1 MRSLL
6 KFGVMLSGVLV
17 LGTGCASHSWV
28 KKIEGRVNQQG
39 STLNGL
45 GTTVSSMSQRVDG
58 LHGRVDDLDGR
69 VSKLASHHHAGNVVD
84 TIDVRFGFNRAD
96 LDDGTMTRLHEL
108 AKQMKEDTRL
118 NLEMIGFTD
127 ARGARDYNAQLA
139 QKRVDSVRRY
149 LATRGVMPSRMAAV
163 GYGQL
168 NDRNVP
174 EAQKRRVTIHVTT
187 QDAMVMAAP
196 TTLGS
201 GSPDTQKTESQ

>member
-17 LGTGCASHSWV
+17 LGTGCASHGWV

-39 STLNGL
+39 STLNGM
-45 GTTVSSMSQRVDG
+45 GQRVDG
-58 LHGRVDDLDGR
+58 LHGRLDDLDGR
-69 VSKLASHHHAGNVVD
+69 VSKLASHHHAANVVD
-84 TIDVRFGFNRAD
+84 SIDVRFGFNRAD

-127 ARGARDYNAQLA
+127 TRGAQDYNAQLA

-187 QDAMVMAAP
+187 QDAMVMAGP
-196 TTLGS
+196 TGVGS
-201 GSPDTQKTESQ
+201 GSPDTKTESQ

>member
-1 MRSLL
+1 M
-6 KFGVMLSGVLV
+6 VSGLLV

-45 GTTVSSMSQRVDG
+45 GSTVSGLGQRVDG
-58 LHGRVDDLDGR
+58 LNGRVDDLDGR
-69 VSKLASHHHAGNVVD
+69 VGKLATHHHSPNVVE

-108 AKQMKEDTRL
+108 AKQLKDDTRL

-127 ARGARDYNAQLA
+127 TRGPQDYNAQLA
-139 QKRVDSVRRY
+139 QRRVDAVRRY
-149 LATRGVMPSRMAAV
+149 LATRGVLPSRMAAV

-168 NDRNVP
+168 QDRNVAD
-174 EAQKRRVTIHVTT
+174 AQKRRVTIHVTV
-187 QDAMVMAAP
+187 QEAMVAAGP
-196 TTLGS
+196 TNPGA
-201 GSPDTQKTESQ
+201 SPDSSQKPESQ

>member
-17 LGTGCASHSWV
+17 LGTGCASHGWV

-39 STLNGL
+39 STLNGM
-45 GTTVSSMSQRVDG
+45 GQRVDG
-58 LHGRVDDLDGR
+58 LHGRLDDLDGR
-69 VSKLASHHHAGNVVD
+69 VSKLASHHHAANVVD
-84 TIDVRFGFNRAD
+84 SIDVRFGFNRAD

-127 ARGARDYNAQLA
+127 TRGAQDYNAQLA

-187 QDAMVMAAP
+187 QDAMVMAGP
-196 TTLGS
+196 TGVGS
-201 GSPDTQKTESQ
+201 GSPDTKTQSQ